1 LLTTRRTFDITGSL
15 SQVVLWLAVIVSG
28 ALTTSFLRAPLS
40 NPAIGPATFTAH
52 RLGGIAVAALLVV
65 LVLPYRSR
73 ARGSRVR
80 ELAVQPAPR
89 TWPVGRRLAAAF
101 VTATAITGLIAGRSF
116 APSTAA
122 LHAWLAIVT
131 AATLS
136 AVTFPASSPG
146 VRVRWTAIV
155 AQLGLILMVL
165 QAAIGAM
172 LRHQLTSLGWHVL
185 LAGIASIAVLV
196 PAVST
201 LQRAEHDRRTLVCAS
216 LAIAATVTQV
226 MLGTGVFALM
236 VAGNPTVTLW
246 VSTTTA
252 HIVFGTLTV
261 VATAVFAAAL
271 RA

>member
-1 LLTTRRTFDITGSL
+1 MPTTRRKVDINGNL
-15 SQVVLWLAVIVSG
+15 SQFVLWLAAIISG
-28 ALTTSFLRAPLS
+28 AVTTSFLRAPLS

-52 RLGGIAVAALLVV
+52 RLGGIAVAALLVIV
-65 LVLPYRSR
+65 LLRD
-73 ARGSRVR
+73 
-80 ELAVQPAPR
+80 
-89 TWPVGRRLAAAF
+89 RRLAAAF
-101 VTATAITGLIAGRSF
+101 VSATAITGIMAGRSF
-116 APSTAA
+116 MPSTAA

-131 AATLS
+131 AITLA

-146 VRVRWTAIV
+146 ARVRWTAIV
-155 AQLGLILMVL
+155 AHLGLILMVL

-185 LAGIASIAVLV
+185 LAGLASIAVLV

-216 LAIAATVTQV
+216 LAIGATVTQV

-246 VSTTTA
+246 VSTTA
-252 HIVFGTLTV
+252 VHIVFGTLTV
-261 VATAVFAAAL
+261 VATAAFAAAL

>member
-1 LLTTRRTFDITGSL
+1 MPTTRRKFDINGSL
-15 SQVVLWLAVIVSG
+15 SQVVLWLAAILSG
-28 ALTTSFLRAPLS
+28 AVTTSFLRAPLS
-40 NPAIGPATFTAH
+40 DPAIGPATFTAH
-52 RLGGIAVAALLVV
+52 RLGGIAVAALLVI
-65 LVLPYRSR
+65 LLLRD
-73 ARGSRVR
+73 
-80 ELAVQPAPR
+80 
-89 TWPVGRRLAAAF
+89 RRLAAAF
-101 VTATAITGLIAGRSF
+101 VTATAITGIMAGRSF

-122 LHAWLAIVT
+122 LHAWLAIIT
-131 AATLS
+131 AITLA

-146 VRVRWTAIV
+146 ARVRWTAIV

-185 LAGIASIAVLV
+185 LAGIASLAVLV

-201 LQRAEHDRRTLVCAS
+201 LQRAEHDRRTLVYAS

>member
-1 LLTTRRTFDITGSL
+1 LATARRTLDITGSL

-28 ALTTSFLRAPLS
+28 AMTTSFLRAPLS

-52 RLGGIAVAALLVV
+52 RFGGIAAAALLAI
-65 LVLPYRSR
+65 LLLR
-73 ARGSRVR
+73 ARR
-80 ELAVQPAPR
+80 
-89 TWPVGRRLAAAF
+89 RRLAAAF
-101 VTATAITGLIAGRSF
+101 VSATAITGLMAGRSF

-122 LHAWLAIVT
+122 VHAWLAIVT
-131 AATLS
+131 AVTLT

-146 VRVRWTAIV
+146 VRVKWTAMV
-155 AQLGLILMVL
+155 AHLGLILMVL

-172 LRHQLTSLGWHVL
+172 LRHQLSSLGWHVL
-185 LAGIASIAVLV
+185 LAGLASIAVLV

-201 LQRAEHDRRTLVCAS
+201 LQRAAHDRRTLVCAA

-226 MLGTGVFALM
+226 TLGICVFVLM
-236 VAGNPTVTLW
+236 VTGNPTVTEW
-246 VSTTTA
+246 VSTTVA

-261 VATAVFAAAL
+261 VATAIFAAAL

>member
-1 LLTTRRTFDITGSL
+1 MPTTRRTFAITGSL

-28 ALTTSFLRAPLS
+28 AVTTSFLRAPLS

-52 RLGGIAVAALLVV
+52 RLGGIAVAALLVI
-65 LVLPYRSR
+65 LLLRDR
-73 ARGSRVR
+73 RG
-80 ELAVQPAPR
+80 
-89 TWPVGRRLAAAF
+89 RLAGAF
-101 VTATAITGLIAGRSF
+101 VIATAITGLMAGRSF

-131 AATLS
+131 AATLT

-146 VRVRWTAIV
+146 VRVKWTVIV
-155 AQLGLILMVL
+155 AHLGLILMVL

-185 LAGIASIAVLV
+185 LAGLASIAVLV

-201 LQRAEHDRRTLVCAS
+201 LQRAAHDRRTLVCAA

-226 MLGTGVFALM
+226 TLGTGVFALM
-236 VAGNPTVTLW
+236 VAGNPTVTQW
-246 VSTTTA
+246 VSTTVA

-261 VATAVFAAAL
+261 VATAVLAASL